1 MNKEIIKDWLN
12 DIATPTGISYSG
24 DRTISESMVEQIV
37 DYVDELEQ
45 QVKKQ
50 KEVIDKAI
58 EYIESH
64 KYTMKHYEP
73 YGTPIGLPNYEAHN
87 IKGYSQL
94 LDILKEV
101 SE

>member
-1 MNKEIIKDWLN
+1 MDKKIIKEWLN

-24 DRTISESMVEQIV
+24 DRTISESMVEKIV

-50 KEVIDKAI
+50 KETIDKAI
-58 EYIESH
+58 EYIKEMFDTEFYNDDYYLG
-64 KYTMKHYEP
+64 K
-73 YGTPIGLPNYEAHN
+73 LN
-87 IKGYSQL
+87 Q
-94 LDILKEV
+94 ILQNKEV